1 MSSSAS
7 NAGGTVAVAAPE
19 GARNGATLKVTSTSF
34 RDGQA
39 IPMDY
44 VFTGCGGKNTSPQ
57 LAWTGAPQG
66 TQSYVITM
74 FDPDAPTG
82 SGFWHWLAFDIPA
95 KTTNLEQGVGSSESP
110 AGGHGGYTD
119 FGMNSYGG
127 PCPPK
132 GHGQHHYTVTVY
144 ALDVPTLSGASKG
157 ITGAR
162 LVFSMRGHILAMG
175 SITGLFGH

>member
-1 MSSSAS
+1 MSSSTSGAAAQVS
-7 NAGGTVAVAAPE
+7 VAAPE
-19 GARNGATLKVTSTSF
+19 GAKDGGTLRVTSMSF
-34 RDGQA
+34 GDGQA

-44 VFTGCGGKNTSPQ
+44 VFTGCGGQNRSPQ
-57 LAWTGAPQG
+57 LAWTGAPAA
-66 TQSYVITM
+66 TKSYVVTM

-82 SGFWHWLAFDIPA
+82 SGFWHWLAYDIPA
-95 KTTNLEQGVGSSESP
+95 SVTSLDAGAGASESP

-132 GHGQHHYTVTVY
+132 GHGRHRYTLTVY
-144 ALDVPTLSGASKG
+144 ALDVDTLPGASKG